1 MTDSSWTFTIE
12 RAEQA
17 APEAATFTA
26 TAPTAEGASDGKI
39 TGVTEAMEYK
49 EASSSAWTAV
59 TGTEITGL
67 AAGNYEIRFKQ
78 TDNYNASPSVSITIP
93 DGGVATY
100 TLTVVGGT
108 GGGIIAE
115 GKSVTITA
123 NAPATGK
130 EFTGWTLDGV
140 TVEDTSLTEL
150 TFEMPANNV
159 TATANYDFIDYTVSI
174 TGGTR
179 RPRTTA
185 KKSKSRQ
192 THPKR
197 ASSLQAGH

>member
-1 MTDSSWTFTIE
+1 
-12 RAEQA
+12 
-17 APEAATFTA
+17 
-26 TAPTAEGASDGKI
+26 
-39 TGVTEAMEYK
+39 MEYK
-49 EASSSAWTAV
+49 EASSATWTAV

-78 TDNYNASPSVSITIP
+78 TDNYNASPSFSITIP

-100 TLTVVGGT
+100 TLTVENGT
-108 GGGIIAE
+108 GSGIIAE

-159 TATANYDFIDYTVSI
+159 TATANYDFIDYTLS
-174 TGGTR
+174 
-179 RPRTTA
+179 TT
-185 KKSKSRQ
+185 
-192 THPKR
+192 P
-197 ASSLQAGH
+197 